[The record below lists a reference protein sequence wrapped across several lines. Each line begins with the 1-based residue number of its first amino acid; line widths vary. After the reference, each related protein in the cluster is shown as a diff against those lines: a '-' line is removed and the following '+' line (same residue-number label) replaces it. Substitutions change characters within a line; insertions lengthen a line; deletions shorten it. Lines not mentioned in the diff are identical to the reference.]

1 GVLWTLQVEIIGSA
15 AVFLVYLLCLWD
27 RRLVWLALAGSLA
40 ASALSSSYLL
50 IFLPAFTVG
59 AAIFHHADWPFWSSG
74 RLLVLGTL
82 MLLLTGLLLGEF
94 TMLGRAAWLVSS
106 AIIVGCCRAQH
117 LRVLSSRASQFLGA
131 VSYPLYLLHG
141 ACLIVAGRVVDPV
154 VSV

>member
-1 GVLWTLQVEIIGSA
+1 
-15 AVFLVYLLCLWD
+15 
-27 RRLVWLALAGSLA
+27 SLA

-154 VSV
+154 VSVPLLRFAACAILTCVIALPLCWLAHRAIEIPGIGF